1 MAKTRN
7 SLAASSEEI
16 QRMRELRKQGLRPP
30 AIGRVV
36 GRSPACAWVHTR
48 DVVPRKEPNPSSFD
62 RAMRM
67 ERLFASCNRVLAE
80 VRA

>member
-1 MAKTRN
+1 MANPYTPVSGAER
-7 SLAASSEEI
+7 
-16 QRMRELRKQGLRPP
+16 QRMRSLRKQGLSAP
-30 AIGRVV
+30 AIGRIV
-36 GRSPACAWVHTR
+36 GRSFHCAHVHTR
-48 DVVPRKEPNPSSFD
+48 DVIQRKEPNPSSVD

>member
-1 MAKTRN
+1 MARN
-7 SLAASSEEI
+7 RLAVTEAEI
-16 QRMRELRKQGLRPP
+16 R
-30 AIGRVV
+30 
-36 GRSPACAWVHTR
+36 
-48 DVVPRKEPNPSSFD
+48 RKEPNPSSVD

>member
-1 MAKTRN
+1 MANQFPPVT
-7 SLAASSEEI
+7 ADEI
-16 QRMRELRKQGLRPP
+16 RRMRDLRKQGLSSP
-30 AIGRVV
+30 AIGRIV
-36 GRSPACAWVHTR
+36 GRSWYCVRRHTF
-48 DVVPRKEPNPSSFD
+48 DVIKHREPNPSAVD